1 MATGGSTRCSR
12 SQGLTCDLKTV
23 WETMRRRGG
32 LSTSRTRLIRS
43 GRRHEG
49 QVRVAEPNRRW
60 ASDITSIR
68 AWDGRKGRLAIMID
82 CADRM
87 VLAWR
92 FATRITAEDLA
103 EMLREAIFRRFG
115 ETRAHAQGDRVSQ
128 RQRAGIHVASVP
140 AVRASHGAHPL
151 PYAPAES
158 AVEWISRGLL
168 RQLQTGLCVSGA
180 SRHSGSGAAAGAGVD
195 RP

>member
-1 MATGGSTRCSR
+1 
-12 SQGLTCDLKTV
+12 
-23 WETMRRRGG
+23 
-32 LSTSRTRLIRS
+32 
-43 GRRHEG
+43 
-49 QVRVAEPNRRW
+49 
-60 ASDITSIR
+60 
-68 AWDGRKGRLAIMID
+68 MID

-92 FATRITAEDLA
+92 FTTRITAEDLA
-103 EMLREAIFRRFG
+103 EMLRGAIFRRFG

-168 RQLQTGLCVSGA
+168 RQLQTGLCVPGG
-180 SRHSGSGAAAGAGVD
+180 SRHVGSSAAAGAGVD
-195 RP
+195 RPLQPGGAAQRLEDAVADRVLCGVVSQKQDTTCPQLNGAVHFCLRYMEGIGRAS